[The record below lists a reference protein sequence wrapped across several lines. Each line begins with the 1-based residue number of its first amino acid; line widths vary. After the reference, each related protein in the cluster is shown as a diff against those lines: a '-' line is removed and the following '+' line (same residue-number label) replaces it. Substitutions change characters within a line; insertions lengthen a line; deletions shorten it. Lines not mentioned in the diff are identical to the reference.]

1 MALRATTDRRWMGP
15 CLETSY
21 RYSLFPMIGY
31 RDGHVIGEDGMAELL
46 PVKSLAVI
54 VAPSARLQAVRPERR
69 SAPICRGGSA

>member
-1 MALRATTDRRWMGP
+1 
-15 CLETSY
+15 
-21 RYSLFPMIGY
+21 MIGY